1 MKIAYKKESVMW
13 SYALLLK
20 TRELAQYLV
29 EKRKIIDFSNPAYSV
44 ERQDS
49 DDIRQKILSI
59 SYSDWKKM
67 GLSKGTLYYMK
78 KNAEADKPFS
88 LNAHVRERLEMWG

>member
-1 MKIAYKKESVMW
+1 MC
-13 SYALLLK
+13 SYGLLLK

-29 EKRKIIDFSNPAYSV
+29 GKRKIIDFSNPAYSV

-59 SYSDWKKM
+59 SYSEWKKM
-67 GLSKGTLYYMK
+67 GFSKGNIALYK
-78 KNAEADKPFS
+78 EKC
-88 LNAHVRERLEMWG
+88 